1 MTSSSNLMNFYNKN
15 LGVDAAAALSD
26 ANCDALFLGMEYNAS
41 AKSAARFNT
50 ISFGNFSGSP
60 GCRGTN
66 FPSR

>member
-1 MTSSSNLMNFYNKN
+1 MKRSSNVIKLFNKN